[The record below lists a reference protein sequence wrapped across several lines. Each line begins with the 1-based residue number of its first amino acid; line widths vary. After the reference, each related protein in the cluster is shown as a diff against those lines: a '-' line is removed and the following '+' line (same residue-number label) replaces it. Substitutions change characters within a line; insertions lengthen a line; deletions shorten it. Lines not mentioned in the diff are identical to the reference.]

1 MRLNSRIRKRL
12 ANELHPGEQIISTV
26 LLNNQIGTG
35 SAASDGSHRQSANT
49 ALGTA
54 YARRLGIDLDNPALR
69 ADLLSSWCTV
79 TDRRIVFHR
88 QKASAIRPTPGAF
101 IEEHP
106 LDGTTLHYFDAAGD
120 ALSNRVL
127 HMTFPDGRQLI
138 SATML
143 KAAIRRKPYN
153 DEPFLFVDAFGER
166 ATPVEN
172 G

>member
-12 ANELHPGEQIISTV
+12 ADELQPGEEILATV

-35 SAASDGSHRQSANT
+35 SAATDGTHRQSANS

-54 YARRLGIDLDNPALR
+54 YARRLGIDIDNPVLR

-88 QKASAIRPTPGAF
+88 QKATAIRPTPGAF
-101 IEEHP
+101 IEDYP
-106 LDGTTLHYFDAAGD
+106 VDGTAVRYFDADGVG
-120 ALSNRVL
+120 LSNRVL
-127 HMTFPDGRQLI
+127 HLTFPDGRELI

-143 KAAIRRKPYN
+143 KASIRRKPFN
-153 DEPFLFVDAFGER
+153 DEPFLFVDAFGEQ
-166 ATPVEN
+166 ATPVDN